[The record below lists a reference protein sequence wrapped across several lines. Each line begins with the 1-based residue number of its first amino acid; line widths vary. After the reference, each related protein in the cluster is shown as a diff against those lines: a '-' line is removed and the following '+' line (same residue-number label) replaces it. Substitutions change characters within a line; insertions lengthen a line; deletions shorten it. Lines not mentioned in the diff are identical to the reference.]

1 MMHSD
6 NNWNDVLEVATTE
19 KILKAR
25 TLNDAFWRYLK
36 DVYRRLKCR
45 ENVDNKAEMVILT
58 IFEKMFWNCLEHFES
73 NEDS

>member
-6 NNWNDVLEVATTE
+6 TNWNDVLEVATTE
-19 KILKAR
+19 KFLKAR

-45 ENVDNKAEMVILT
+45 ENVDNKAEMVNLT
-58 IFEKMFWNCLEHFES
+58 IFEKMFWNCVEHFES
-73 NEDS
+73 NEAS